1 MIINPLVNITAGIK
15 LGKYQLVQEI
25 GRGTM
30 GSVWKAHDKALN
42 RTVAVKILHPHH
54 IQNEKMVQRFR
65 REPIA
70 LSKVRH
76 RSIVRVYA
84 LDETQDV
91 IYFIMD
97 FSEGMRLDRLINRE
111 FLLPLRRALPIL
123 SQIADA
129 LDEIHRHNIIHR
141 DIKPANIV
149 LEQGDHPLITDFG
162 LAKFD
167 TWTPIAAR
175 SGAVAALTELDKM
188 DTPHEKLTGTPA
200 YLAPERWLHQEY
212 DHRTDIYSF
221 GIMMYQLLT
230 GTLPFDSDDTTA
242 LRDLHL
248 RHPCPP
254 PPLSAGK
261 IPEPVMQIICR
272 CAQKS
277 PNLRFQSAAEL
288 RDAIHHTIEKLDK
301 PKIPPAITF
310 PAQIPQLTATPNMPA
325 FPNLIRPISFVLLAA
340 ALIIFLFVMPAMLLK
355 KLTTAVSDKKDTP
368 AKILRTNEGIILDGN
383 FNDSFLNQNFLVKG
397 SVEDFSKHQNGTWIT
412 INANKRK
419 IHIWTPAILSP
430 PKNAEIHAYGKLMKQ
445 NAKGGETYFLLVDKK
460 NLEFTRDK

>member
-42 RTVAVKILHPHH
+42 RAVAVKILHPQHL
-54 IQNEKMVQRFR
+54 QNEKMVRRFR
-65 REPIA
+65 REPMA
-70 LSKVRH
+70 LCRMRH
-76 RSIVRVYA
+76 QCIVRVYA
-84 LDETQDV
+84 LEETQDL
-91 IYFIMD
+91 IYFVMD
-97 FSEGMRLDRLINRE
+97 YSEGVRLDRLINRE

-123 SQIADA
+123 SRIADA
-129 LDEIHRHNIIHR
+129 LGEIHRHNIIHR

-149 LEQGDHPLITDFG
+149 LEQSDHPIITDFG
-162 LAKFD
+162 LAKID

-175 SGAVAALTELDKM
+175 SGAAAALSEFDKM

-200 YLAPERWLHQEY
+200 FLAPERWLHQEY
-212 DHRTDIYSF
+212 DHRIDIYSF

-230 GTLPFDSDDTTA
+230 GTLPFDSDNTKD

-261 IPEPVMQIICR
+261 IPEPVMHIIYR
-272 CAQKS
+272 CLQKP
-277 PNLRFQSAAEL
+277 PNLRFQSAAEMC
-288 RDAIHHTIEKLDK
+288 DAVRSAIEKLDK
-301 PKIPPAITF
+301 PKITPVITF
-310 PAQIPQLTATPNMPA
+310 PAQTSHPTATPAMPA
-325 FPNLIRPISFVLLAA
+325 FLNLVRPISFILLAT

-368 AKILRTNEGIILDGN
+368 ARIMRTNEGVMLDGD

-397 SVEDFSKHQNGTWIT
+397 EIEDFSRHQNGTWIT

-419 IHIWTPAILSP
+419 IHIWTPA
-430 PKNAEIHAYGKLMKQ
+430 
-445 NAKGGETYFLLVDKK
+445 
-460 NLEFTRDK
+460 